1 MLGKNVSEYFLKKLF
16 SFIEDAV
23 KLKLIQY
30 NKTLQKAIN
39 INLMNYIRF
48 SGKYIVYQKNQEGKK
63 YDRNKITKGK
73 EYDGYTNKLLFEG
86 ENLKGKKKW
95 KRKRNRLYSYRK

>member
-48 SGKYIVYQKNQEGKK
+48 SGKYIVYQKNKK
-63 YDRNKITKGK
+63 EKNMTEIKSQK
-73 EYDGYTNKLLFEG
+73 EKNMMVILMNYYMKVNI
-86 ENLKGKKKW
+86 
-95 KRKRNRLYSYRK
+95 